1 MPKKKRYVHP
11 EKTEAHSWA
20 NPAFSKAMHELNRSS
35 AASRHTLKKYK
46 GSRQTRKLKSIQDF
60 EKE

>member
-1 MPKKKRYVHP
+1 MPKKKRYVNP
-11 EKTEAHSWA
+11 EKTDAHVWA
-20 NPAFSKAMHELNRSS
+20 NPAFSKTMHELNRSS

-46 GSRQTRKLKSIQDF
+46 GSRQTRKLKSIRDF